1 MSTVGSP
8 GVDSV
13 IRAPGVRKET
23 GWSRGSGG
31 SGESSRVDNPR
42 DMTETRIELL
52 HKELTGSIISA
63 FYEAYNELRYGFLE
77 AIYAEA
83 MARLLRKRG
92 HSVEREVMAH
102 VWFQGDIIGVQ
113 RLDMI
118 VDEKVVIEIK
128 STHDLALAAHRQL
141 LSYLRGTGLELGL
154 LLHFGPEAKFHRII
168 STVRPDSRIGGA
180 PLDPPDPRVPP
191 RDAVPDAV
199 TAPIVPD

>member
-1 MSTVGSP
+1 MVTRIRRVRRIFAGQRPGENMS
-8 GVDSV
+8 
-13 IRAPGVRKET
+13 
-23 GWSRGSGG
+23 
-31 SGESSRVDNPR
+31 
-42 DMTETRIELL
+42 ETRVELL

-92 HSVEREVMAH
+92 HTVEREVMAH

-118 VDEKVVIEIK
+118 VDEKVVLEIK

-168 STVRPDSRIGGA
+168 STRIRGS
-180 PLDPPDPRVPP
+180 PTDLPDPRVPP
-191 RDAVPDAV
+191 VDAVPDAV
-199 TAPIVPD
+199 TAPIRPD

>member
-1 MSTVGSP
+1 MS
-8 GVDSV
+8 
-13 IRAPGVRKET
+13 
-23 GWSRGSGG
+23 
-31 SGESSRVDNPR
+31 
-42 DMTETRIELL
+42 ETRVELL

-92 HSVEREVMAH
+92 HTVEREVMAH

-118 VDEKVVIEIK
+118 VDEKVVLEIK

-168 STVRPDSRIGGA
+168 STRIRGS
-180 PLDPPDPRVPP
+180 PTDLPDPRVPP
-191 RDAVPDAV
+191 VDAVRDAV
-199 TAPIVPD
+199 TAPIRPD